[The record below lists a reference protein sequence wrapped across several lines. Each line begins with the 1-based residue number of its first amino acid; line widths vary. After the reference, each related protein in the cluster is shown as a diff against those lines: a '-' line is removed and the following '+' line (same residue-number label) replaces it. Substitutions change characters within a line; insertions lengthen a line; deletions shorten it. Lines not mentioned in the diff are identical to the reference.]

1 MGTIGWGHLSMR
13 RLFLGTICALVA
25 AAASA
30 AQEPA
35 PLPADPRQA
44 SHARMLRALAAIAER
59 TDEEHPFLGSRGAR
73 LARTAFAA
81 LPKDAPAALRWQAA
95 RQLGREELRLGNFEA
110 AIEALTVARTQLD
123 QLKGKLTEKDARATF
138 NDVGMAWLRLGET
151 QNCVARHTSQSC
163 ILPIGKE
170 GVHTDAVAARESI
183 AAFKETLRYFPDD
196 PTARWLL
203 NLASMAV
210 GDWPDKVPERWRIR
224 PETFASDEDFPRFVD
239 IAPQL
244 GLNTFDLSGG
254 SVVDDFDGDLN
265 LDVITSTWDTRG
277 ALVYK
282 KNNGDGTFTDRSLD
296 AGFAGLFGGINLIQ
310 GDYDNDGDL
319 DLFVLRGAWLLKY
332 GHHPNSL
339 LENDGHGR
347 FTDVTFMV
355 GLAEPFYPTHS
366 AAFAD
371 FDLDGDLDLY
381 VGNEARPD
389 DPNPSQLFR
398 NDGGHFVDV
407 AAAAGVTNLRYAKGV
422 SWGDFDGDRDPDLFV
437 SNLFEENR
445 LFVNLGNG
453 SFKDVAPALGMTVP
467 LASFPTWWWD
477 FDNDGALDL
486 FVSSWERDVSKF
498 VSSLLGLPF
507 KGENCRLWKGDGRGG
522 FQDVAVAQGLTRLEQ
537 PMGANFGD
545 LDGDGWLDFY
555 LGTGYPE
562 YEALMPN
569 AMYRNRAGKGF
580 ADITTA
586 GGFGHL
592 QKGHGVSFA
601 DLDNDGDVDVHEQ
614 MGGAFPGDG
623 FGNVL
628 YENPG
633 FQRRWLKLQLV
644 GREENR
650 CAIGARICVTIVEQG
665 ATRRIFR
672 HVNSGGSFGS
682 NPLRQDLGLGAA
694 EKIESLEVFWP
705 RSGKTQ
711 KFTGLELDCA
721 LRITEGDDKPQRL

>member
-1 MGTIGWGHLSMR
+1 MQ
-13 RLFLGTICALVA
+13 RLILGSIWVFA
-25 AAASA
+25 AAAVA

-35 PLPADPRQA
+35 AEPADPRQA
-44 SHARMLRALAAIAER
+44 SHARMLRTLASIAER
-59 TDEEHPFLGSRGAR
+59 TDEEHPFLGSRHAR
-73 LARTAFAA
+73 LARTVYATLA
-81 LPKDAPAALRWQAA
+81 KDAPAAARWQAA
-95 RQLGREELRLGNFEA
+95 RELGLAEMRLGNFEA
-110 AIEALTVARTQLD
+110 AIEALSVARAQLD
-123 QLKGKLTEKDARATF
+123 QLRGKLTEKDARATF

-151 QNCVARHTSQSC
+151 QNCVARHTSESC
-163 ILPIGKE
+163 ILPIGKQ
-170 GVHTDAVAARESI
+170 GVHTDAAAARESI
-183 AAFKETLRYFPDD
+183 TAFKETLRYFPND

-210 GDWPDKVPERWRIR
+210 GDWPDQVPERWRIT
-224 PETFASDEDFPRFVD
+224 PATFASDEDFPRFVD
-239 IAPQL
+239 VAPQL
-244 GLNTFDLSGG
+244 GINSFDLSGG
-254 SVVDDFDGDLN
+254 SVVDDFDGDLL
-265 LDVITSTWDTRG
+265 LDVISSTWDTRG
-277 ALVYK
+277 ELTYK
-282 KNNGDGTFTDRSLD
+282 RNNGNGSFTDRSLD

-319 DLFVLRGAWLLKY
+319 DLFVLRGAWLLEY
-332 GHHPNSL
+332 GKHPNSL

-347 FTDVTFMV
+347 FTDVSYLV
-355 GLAEPFYPTHS
+355 GLAEPFHPTHS

-381 VGNEARPD
+381 VGNESRPE
-389 DPNPSQLFR
+389 DPHPSQLFR
-398 NDGGHFVDV
+398 NDAGRFVDV

-437 SNLFEENR
+437 SNLFEDNR
-445 LFVNLGNG
+445 LFANQGDG
-453 SFKDVAPALGMTVP
+453 TFKDLAPALGMTVP
-467 LASFPTWWWD
+467 RASFPAWWWD

-507 KGENCRLWKGDGRGG
+507 KGEACRLWKGDGRGG
-522 FQDVAVAQGLTRLEQ
+522 FQDVAAAQGLTRLEQ

-592 QKGHGVSFA
+592 QKGHGISFA

-633 FQRRWLKLQLV
+633 FKRRWLKLQLV

-665 ATRRIFR
+665 ARRRIFR

-694 EKIESLEVFWP
+694 EKFEQLEVFWP

-711 KFTGLELDCA
+711 EFRDLELDCS
-721 LRITEGDDKPQRL
+721 LRITEGEPLPQRLELKPFTLAR